1 MILSLILTIVNL
13 FTAFNMVTY
22 SPSSLEKKALAELV
36 SVLHNSQKFVKVHAA
51 EYLIWTG
58 HSEIALKEF
67 LKEERLYSEEPKYR
81 VVIWRVLAQ
90 AEQDPARKQLWID
103 KIYNAYKDMNGPDR
117 THATETL
124 AKLKQPV
131 SRLFP
136 KETEETL
143 VSQDRNLQTYA
154 LWASSFGSESLFD
167 KNRAKFLDMALTDS
181 DIIIRKISAF
191 VLRQSKGLSLEQWE
205 RLAASA
211 LASDPAAETYVTFL
225 VTALVTAPA
234 GSDTRTLEKI
244 DEMLLDH
251 VKYYSVGQRN
261 ELALALAE
269 KGQEHHLKVL
279 KGFMKNKNS
288 AGIYDESSEEAA
300 DLRAAAAYAILK
312 INSREN

>member
-1 MILSLILTIVNL
+1 MILSLIITIVNL

-22 SPSSLEKKALAELV
+22 SPASLEKKALAELV
-36 SVLHNSQKFVKVHAA
+36 SVMHNSQKFVKVHAA

-58 HSEIALKEF
+58 HPEIALKEF
-67 LKEERLYSEEPKYR
+67 LKEEKLYSEEPRYR

-90 AEQDPARKQLWID
+90 AEQDPARKQFWID

-131 SRLFP
+131 FRLFP
-136 KETEETL
+136 KETEATL
-143 VSQDRNLQTYA
+143 VSSDRNLQTYA

-191 VLRQSKGLSLEQWE
+191 VLRQSKGLNQQQWE

-211 LASDPAAETYVTFL
+211 LASDPAADTYVTFL
-225 VTALVTAPA
+225 ATALVTAPV
-234 GSDTRTLEKI
+234 GSDSRTLEKI

-269 KGQEHHLKVL
+269 KGQKHHLKVL

-288 AGIYDESSEEAA
+288 SGIYDESSEEAA
-300 DLRAAAAYAILK
+300 DLRAAAAYAIL
-312 INSREN
+312 